1 MGKYLLLLVLAAVAY
16 LLWKGARGR
25 AGTPPGDRASPRGER
40 MVDCSQCGVH
50 LPVSEAVAEAGRY
63 FCCDEHRRLFQR

>member
-1 MGKYLLLLVLAAVAY
+1 MGKYLLLLVFGIVAY
-16 LLWKGARGR
+16 LLWKGLRRNGSASCR
-25 AGTPPGDRASPRGER
+25 DRSSRDAER

-50 LPVSEAVAEAGRY
+50 LPVSEAVSGDGRY